1 MNAQSEYVV
10 EHYPNGSYYQGEKKN
25 GMRSGRGKFY
35 YLDGGVYDGEWNE
48 NRMHGRGVL
57 YYANGEPAYDGEWQ
71 NDKF

>member
-1 MNAQSEYVV
+1 M
-10 EHYPNGSYYQGEKKN
+10 N

-35 YLDGGVYDGEWNE
+35 YLDGGVYDGEWKE

-71 NDKF
+71 NDKFQGQGVLYNDEV